1 MRVKRVS
8 LIFLRSNKIRFI
20 IILHVAISE
29 PLSSPSSSS
38 STSPYQAL
46 EGYATP
52 EGTKKY
58 TEYAISQGRPRSHFK
73 SFDSLRLSSIGM
85 GTYLGQL
92 SEEDDQ
98 AVENAVY
105 QSIKSGAVNVIDT
118 AINYRAMRSEKS
130 IGRAL
135 LRLVNDRIIS
145 RDQVFVSTKNGYITN
160 DGDYP
165 NIDVMEYIHRMYIQT
180 EIITADDISTGY
192 NVINPNYLAKCIDK
206 SLMNMHISTID
217 LVYIH
222 NAFESWY
229 EDVSRQQFME
239 MLVKAFEVYE
249 KYRAKNKIRYYGMAT
264 WTCFRVPTGSP
275 EYLSLEQVV
284 KCAESVE
291 GKDHGFRFIQLPY
304 NLAYSEALLLKNQS
318 VGSEENLTILQ
329 AAAKLNIGIFTSIPL
344 FQGRLLS
351 SQIPNYGGITD
362 PVAKLVQI
370 IRSSPSVIAPLIGQ
384 KKAEHVEENLKT
396 ANMPPLS
403 EEEFKQAVQILTG
416 QQL

>member
-1 MRVKRVS
+1 M
-8 LIFLRSNKIRFI
+8 SNKIRFV
-20 IILHVAISE
+20 IILHVDISE
-29 PLSSPSSSS
+29 PLSSSS
-38 STSPYQAL
+38 SPYQTV
-46 EGYATP
+46 EGFATS
-52 EGTKKY
+52 EGTKNY
-58 TEYAISQGRPRSHFK
+58 TEYAMSQGRPISHFK
-73 SFDSLRLSSIGM
+73 SFDSLHLSSIGM
-85 GTYLGQL
+85 GTYLGQP

-98 AVENAVY
+98 AVENAVFE
-105 QSIKSGAVNVIDT
+105 SVKSGAINVIDT

-135 LRLVNDRIIS
+135 LRLVKDKIIL
-145 RDQVFVSTKNGYITN
+145 RDQIFISTKNGYITN

-180 EIITADDISTGY
+180 DVITADDISSDY
-192 NVINPNYLAKCIDK
+192 NIINPNYLAKCIDK
-206 SLMNMHISTID
+206 SLMNMHVSSID

-229 EDVSRQQFME
+229 QDVSREQFME

-264 WTCFRVPTGSP
+264 WTCFRVPPTSP
-275 EYLSLEQVV
+275 EYLSLEQAV
-284 KCAESVE
+284 KCAESVG

-304 NLAYSEALLLKNQS
+304 NLAYSEALLLRNQS

-329 AAAKLNIGIFTSIPL
+329 AAEKLNIGIFTSIPL
-344 FQGRLLS
+344 FQGRLLR
-351 SQIPNYGGITD
+351 SQIPDYGGISD
-362 PVAKLVQI
+362 PIAKLVQI

-403 EEEFKQAVQILTG
+403 EEEFKQAIRILTSK
-416 QQL
+416 QI

>member
-1 MRVKRVS
+1 M
-8 LIFLRSNKIRFI
+8 
-20 IILHVAISE
+20 HVDISE
-29 PLSSPSSSS
+29 PLSSSS
-38 STSPYQAL
+38 SPYQTV
-46 EGYATP
+46 EGFATS
-52 EGTKKY
+52 EGTKNY
-58 TEYAISQGRPRSHFK
+58 TEYAISQGRPISHFK
-73 SFDSLRLSSIGM
+73 SFDSLHLSSIGM
-85 GTYLGQL
+85 GTYLGQP

-98 AVENAVY
+98 AVENAVFE
-105 QSIKSGAVNVIDT
+105 SVKSGAVNVIDT

-135 LRLVNDRIIS
+135 LRLVKDKIIS
-145 RDQVFVSTKNGYITN
+145 RDQIFISTKNGYITN

-180 EIITADDISTGY
+180 DVITADDISSGY
-192 NVINPNYLAKCIDK
+192 NIINPNYLAKCIDK
-206 SLMNMHISTID
+206 SLMNMHVSSID

-229 EDVSRQQFME
+229 QDVSREQFME

-264 WTCFRVPTGSP
+264 WTCFRVPPTSP
-275 EYLSLEQVV
+275 EYLSLEQAV
-284 KCAESVE
+284 KCAESVG

-304 NLAYSEALLLKNQS
+304 NLAYSEALLLRNQS
-318 VGSEENLTILQ
+318 VRSEENLTILQ
-329 AAAKLNIGIFTSIPL
+329 AAEKLNIGIFTSIPL
-344 FQGRLLS
+344 FQGRLLR
-351 SQIPNYGGITD
+351 SQIPDYGGISD

-403 EEEFKQAVQILTG
+403 EEEFKQAIRILTS
-416 QQL
+416 QQI

>member
-1 MRVKRVS
+1 V
-8 LIFLRSNKIRFI
+8 SNKIRFV
-20 IILHVAISE
+20 IILHVDISE
-29 PLSSPSSSS
+29 PLSSSS
-38 STSPYQAL
+38 SPYQTV
-46 EGYATP
+46 EGFATY
-52 EGTKKY
+52 EGTKNY
-58 TEYAISQGRPRSHFK
+58 TEYAMSQGRPISHFK
-73 SFDSLRLSSIGM
+73 SFDSLHLSSIGM
-85 GTYLGQL
+85 GTYLGQP

-98 AVENAVY
+98 AVENAVFE
-105 QSIKSGAVNVIDT
+105 SVKSGAINVIDT

-135 LRLVNDRIIS
+135 LRLVKDKIIL
-145 RDQVFVSTKNGYITN
+145 RDQIFISTKNGYITN

-180 EIITADDISTGY
+180 DVITADDISSGY
-192 NVINPNYLAKCIDK
+192 NIINPNYLAKCIDK
-206 SLMNMHISTID
+206 SLMNMHVSSID

-229 EDVSRQQFME
+229 QDVSREQFME

-264 WTCFRVPTGSP
+264 WTCFRVPPTSP
-275 EYLSLEQVV
+275 EYLSLEQAV
-284 KCAESVE
+284 KCAESVG

-304 NLAYSEALLLKNQS
+304 NLAYSEALLLRNQS

-329 AAAKLNIGIFTSIPL
+329 AAEKLNIGIFTSIPL
-344 FQGRLLS
+344 FQGRLLR
-351 SQIPNYGGITD
+351 SQIPDYGGISD
-362 PVAKLVQI
+362 PIAKLVQI

-403 EEEFKQAVQILTG
+403 EEEFKQAIRILTSK
-416 QQL
+416 QI

>member
-1 MRVKRVS
+1 M
-8 LIFLRSNKIRFI
+8 SNKIRFV
-20 IILHVAISE
+20 IILHVDISE
-29 PLSSPSSSS
+29 PLSSSSSS
-38 STSPYQAL
+38 YQTVEGFATS
-46 EGYATP
+46 
-52 EGTKKY
+52 EGTKNY
-58 TEYAISQGRPRSHFK
+58 TEYAISQGRPISHFK
-73 SFDSLRLSSIGM
+73 SFDSLHLSSIGM
-85 GTYLGQL
+85 GTYLGQP

-98 AVENAVY
+98 AVENAVFE
-105 QSIKSGAVNVIDT
+105 SVKSGAVNVIDT

-135 LRLVNDRIIS
+135 LRLVKDKIIS
-145 RDQVFVSTKNGYITN
+145 RDQIFISTKNGYITN

-180 EIITADDISTGY
+180 DVITADDISSGY
-192 NVINPNYLAKCIDK
+192 NIINPNYLAKCIDK
-206 SLMNMHISTID
+206 SLMNMHVSSID

-229 EDVSRQQFME
+229 QDVSREQFME

-264 WTCFRVPTGSP
+264 WTCFRVPPTSP
-275 EYLSLEQVV
+275 EYLSLEQAV
-284 KCAESVE
+284 KCAESVG

-304 NLAYSEALLLKNQS
+304 NLAYSEALLLRNQS
-318 VGSEENLTILQ
+318 VRSEENLTILQ
-329 AAAKLNIGIFTSIPL
+329 AAEKLNIGIFTSIPL
-344 FQGRLLS
+344 FQGRLLR
-351 SQIPNYGGITD
+351 SQIPDYGGISD

-403 EEEFKQAVQILTG
+403 EEEFKQAIRILTS
-416 QQL
+416 QQI